1 MPQNLQGRSRHFFPA
16 LNRGLW
22 FDLGILA
29 ANCWLVPALTGL
41 AEKDG
46 QTNPAYAAILL
57 ISMALNSLGAFL
69 KRAPLQARRM
79 RFKPPPAPLW
89 ALIALFV
96 LLIMQ
101 FALWVLSGSLA
112 LGLFG
117 QGGEQTRASILPLLA
132 VLGLSVLPLGLT
144 IRALLPVAT
153 GLDPLNGPLLARRE
167 ALADTALYLS
177 AVVSLSI
184 WDGMVMADLAG
195 HGPYHWA
202 AGLLLMIL
210 ITVPYAMFYAAPRI
224 LLLAEDYRS
233 KATWL
238 RLAVVMM
245 PLSIRLLL

>member
-1 MPQNLQGRSRHFFPA
+1 MPENQPGRRLLSLPA
-16 LNRGLW
+16 PSRGLW

-41 AEKDG
+41 AERDG
-46 QTNPAYAAILL
+46 ETNPVYAAILALSL
-57 ISMALNSLGAFL
+57 ILYSLGAFL
-69 KRAPLQARRM
+69 KRQPLQARRT
-79 RFKPPPAPLW
+79 RQKPPPAPLW
-89 ALIALFV
+89 VLIALFV

-112 LGLFG
+112 LGILG
-117 QGGEQTRASILPLLA
+117 KEDPQAQASPLPLLA
-132 VLGLSVLPLGLT
+132 VLALSTLPLGLT

-153 GLDPLNGPLLARRE
+153 GLDPQNGPLLARRE
-167 ALADTALYLS
+167 ALADMALYLS